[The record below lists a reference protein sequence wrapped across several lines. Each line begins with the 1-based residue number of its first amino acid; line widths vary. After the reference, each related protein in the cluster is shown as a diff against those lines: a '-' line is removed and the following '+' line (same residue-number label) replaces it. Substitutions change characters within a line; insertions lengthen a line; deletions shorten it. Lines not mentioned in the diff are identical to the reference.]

1 MVVLCMCQTGE
12 FLCSGSPDKSIS
24 ILKRGACSKL
34 SQVGV
39 ISGHEGPVKC
49 LQASLNNIGNIL
61 ICYQSY
67 FFAFVFILIEIYSV
81 MHKFGRLFKV

>member
-1 MVVLCMCQTGE
+1 MKIVNETKTHQMVVLCMCQTGE

-24 ILKRGACSKL
+24 IWKRGACGKL

-49 LQASLNNIGNIL
+49 LQASLSNIGGGFL
-61 ICYQSY
+61 
-67 FFAFVFILIEIYSV
+67 LYSGSLDKSIRV
-81 MHKFGRLFKV
+81 

>member
-1 MVVLCMCQTGE
+1 MKIVNETKAHQMVVLCMCQTGE

-24 ILKRGACSKL
+24 VWKRGACGKL

-49 LQASLNNIGNIL
+49 LQASLSNIGGGFL
-61 ICYQSY
+61 
-67 FFAFVFILIEIYSV
+67 LYSGSLDKSIRV
-81 MHKFGRLFKV
+81 